1 MSDKAP
7 SPRTFRD
14 VAGWREDFREAAK
27 RLDEV
32 RANSLFDL
40 PSVVCGQ
47 RVRDLTLTDW
57 LILDQAG
64 NPFVAGGTRTAA
76 HASNLLWLLSP
87 SFRFDSWF
95 SRLLRRILIWRVLL
109 WARFDEGKV
118 IDAVEAL
125 VDDAFLDSPGRFSKR
140 KSAGPSV
147 TNWPRKSFAI
157 ELCSEIMSQFPSLT
171 FDALR
176 KMPLALFW
184 QWLHEARAQDAY
196 ANKRDPYRNYQLTD
210 AINTAAMAEFNR
222 IKKREREESAATKPT
237 A

>member
-1 MSDKAP
+1 METKAP
-7 SPRTFRD
+7 SPLTFRD
-14 VAGWREDFREAAK
+14 VAGWREDFKEAAR

-32 RANSLFDL
+32 RTNSLFNL

-47 RVRDLTLTDW
+47 RVRDITITDW
-57 LILDQAG
+57 LILDQAD
-64 NPFVAGGTRTAA
+64 NPFVAGGPRTVA

-87 SFRFDSWF
+87 SFRRDSWLA
-95 SRLLRRILIWRVLL
+95 RLLRRRLIWKIML

-118 IDAVEAL
+118 IDDVESF
-125 VDDAFLDSPGRFSKR
+125 VDDAFIDSPGRFENG
-140 KSAGPSV
+140 KSSGPSA
-147 TNWPRKSFAI
+147 TTWERKSFAV
-157 ELCSEIMSQFPSLT
+157 ERCGEIMNQFPSLT
-171 FDALR
+171 FEALR

-196 ANKRDPYRNYQLTD
+196 VNKREPYRNYQLTD
-210 AINTAAMAEFNR
+210 AVNTAAMAEFNR